1 MPLQVRVFTPGRMN
15 VIERR
20 INDMNVVA
28 FIKSRRTIRK
38 FKQTPLFCEQ
48 LEKYID
54 VARVA
59 PSSANMQPLK
69 YVAVQTASMVEKVF
83 PLLKWAGYLP
93 EYTPKEG
100 ERPVAYIVVCIDKN
114 IRSAGVELDVG
125 AAVENIILAALSDHV
140 GSCWI
145 GSVNRKKVAE
155 LLDIKEPLEISCV
168 VALGYPKESPIE
180 VAIKEDVKY
189 YLNGETLCVPKR
201 ALKDVL
207 IKTV

>member
-1 MPLQVRVFTPGRMN
+1 
-15 VIERR
+15 
-20 INDMNVVA
+20 MNVVE

-38 FKQTPLFCEQ
+38 FKQIPLSCEQ

-59 PSSANMQPLK
+59 PSAANMQPLK
-69 YVAVQTASMVEKVF
+69 YVAVQTASMTKKVF

-93 EYTPKEG
+93 EYTPQEG
-100 ERPVAYIVVCIDKN
+100 ERPVAYIVVCVDKN
-114 IRSAGVELDVG
+114 ISPVGTELDIG
-125 AAVENIILAALSDHV
+125 AAVENIILAALSDDV

-145 GSVNRKKVAE
+145 GSVDKEKMAE
-155 LLDIKEPLEISCV
+155 LLDIKDPLTISCV
-168 VALGYPKESPIE
+168 LALGYPKESPME
-180 VAIKEDVKY
+180 VEIKENIKY

-201 ALKDVL
+201 SIKDVL